1 MNVYKEGGIY
11 VIESDVYEDDRGY
24 FLESY
29 SEKSLLDI
37 GLNVNFVQDNISK
50 STKGVL
56 RGLHYQ
62 LENPQGKMVRCI
74 KGSVLDVSV
83 DIRVDSP
90 TFGKVTSKVL
100 NDKTNMSLYI
110 PVGCA
115 HGFFVW
121 ECCGVYN
128 FFIHNLVVN
137 FYLVLKV
144 LVIFYLYWKLLD
156 YLPPIQNLYYSTLY
170 HIGHLD
176 NNNQYIYNEIL
187 PHHSTQKIHVHI
199 LRVYKEI
206 Y

>member
-29 SEKSLLDI
+29 SEKYLLDM

-62 LENPQGKMVRCI
+62 LENPQSKMVRCI

-115 HGFFVW
+115 HGFFVLSD
-121 ECCGVYN
+121 EA
-128 FFIHNLVVN
+128 
-137 FYLVLKV
+137 
-144 LVIFYLYWKLLD
+144 IFHYKCTDYYYPNDQYGIVWNSIDFEWGADNPTVSNKDKILPKLLEQD
-156 YLPPIQNLYYSTLY
+156 KKLLFKY
-170 HIGHLD
+170 
-176 NNNQYIYNEIL
+176 E
-187 PHHSTQKIHVHI
+187 
-199 LRVYKEI
+199 
-206 Y
+206 